1 MTAAVTKAT
10 PDQRVPVYLGRLL
23 DPGGEYAGTC
33 FQIAP
38 GYVATAWHVLDDLG
52 AGDAGATVA
61 LDSLRQPGKPWEAT
75 VHAVDEL
82 GDLAVLE
89 TSRDLGAPPPG
100 FAPTDQ
106 VSIGTEIVVTGAADI
121 ADPGHE
127 YQFLD
132 APGKWAGGTTRDDS
146 IPLGRARCQ
155 DLVPG
160 MSGAPVRR
168 LADNVVVGVVSG
180 RYNSADG
187 WLAGSVWVARVE
199 QLAVLFDGLA
209 EIQAKTAAARAP
221 VEMTLRIGEGV
232 SRLVGDDVDVSA
244 SHSGVPVALSR
255 TVNEAWH
262 ARVRS
267 KARAADSDSGEQLD
281 RAGALLAE
289 SFLPASLATAL
300 AGELER
306 AERGHQSLHLGV
318 ECDPELS
325 NLPWETLPDPR
336 DGNPLVLHPLTNV
349 YRVIAGVAPQLMPS
363 PLRILVAIS
372 SPDRDGGPPLDYE
385 NELRNVLAAVR
396 AARQSE
402 ARVRIVRFATTA
414 AIKQAL
420 EVDRAHVLHISGH
433 GGPGKL
439 VIEDEE
445 GRARQVDADTF
456 VEEAIPPGA
465 MPPVFALSACYTN
478 VADAAGAPSFAARL
492 IGRGASAVIASETSL
507 TDVYATRVFARIYGC
522 LADAGTPDAVGA
534 ACDARR
540 MVQGELSS
548 ASDER
553 DRQLGE
559 LNEWAAL
566 SVIAT
571 SGSILFLDPDTTVPP
586 PPSPPR
592 SAIGP
597 VAARAIGDFVGRRR
611 EQRTWPVELLAQ
623 THAGMVLHGIG
634 GVGKTSLAAELITA
648 ALEREPGRGK
658 LVLFGQITAETL
670 LSSVAA
676 AVRQRALTT
685 DRMQPQVIQA
695 ISAAEHPDL
704 SPADRLALLRENL
717 LDSFPL
723 LIVLDNFEDNLEGDG
738 TEFCVGDAALAE
750 LLSSWMAD
758 PAASRFLITSRHPF
772 SLPASRQTRLLFRP
786 LGPLSAAETGKLV
799 WSLPALDRLSRD
811 EVERVWRLL
820 GGHPRSLEYLD
831 ALLSQGIGRYPD
843 ITERLS
849 RSLVKTLGNA
859 EAAAVMSAE
868 NTLDEALAAT
878 VSIAADDVILPRLI
892 ARLRKTEGAREL
904 LIGASTFRR
913 PVEMDGILFQVGRPN
928 RPDKRDEDIATRRT
942 QASMRA
948 QMILEDAGV
957 ESPAQLDLARMPD
970 SMQADLAKQMK
981 ELEELPEIPREAPAE
996 LDAMI
1001 TACIASGLL
1010 SRVEETDDTP
1020 RYFVHRWTASELERI
1035 ERERGQKAEIDT
1047 AQARAGDYWA
1057 WRAYCAVEI
1066 RPHIDD
1072 LLEARHH
1079 YLKAGLVARAVEV
1092 SDEAGRYLTKIG
1104 ALDEKLRL
1112 TQETLELIDAGSL
1125 EEALWTFELASTLLQ
1140 LSNRM
1145 EAEKL
1150 FRKAL
1155 GLMEHH
1161 EDLGGVA
1168 ACSFSLGTIALQEG
1182 ELDEAER
1189 LLRRTLE
1196 IEEARESAQLHL
1208 VLEQLGQLAWR
1219 RGEIIESRELRERAA
1234 KIRGG
1239 LDDRSSLAASY
1250 VSDAEE
1256 AMRRDDLDEAEAA
1269 LLQALEL
1276 AEVDEDAD
1284 GIAATVSGLGDI
1296 ALQREDFEEAE
1307 RHYARALEI
1316 YKDMSRQSGIGF
1328 ISIQLADLSRLRGEP
1343 EEAEALLQ
1351 HSLSIME
1358 AIDDPRGI
1366 ARALRGLGAVSYE
1379 REDFERAISLHGR
1392 AFITLQN
1399 RRYIQVAIGEIH
1411 QLEAIQEIVGY
1422 EALCET
1428 LLATFDEAQAKEII
1442 RFLRA
1447 DPPGQA

>member
-1 MTAAVTKAT
+1 MTAAVTKVA

-23 DPGGEYAGTC
+23 DPGGKYAGTC

-52 AGDAGATVA
+52 AGNVGAAVA
-61 LDSLRQPGKPWEAT
+61 IDSLQKPGKPWDAT

-89 TSRDLGAPPPG
+89 TSRDLGTAPPG
-100 FAPTDQ
+100 FTPTDG
-106 VSIGTEIVVTGAADI
+106 VSIGTEIVVTGAADVD
-121 ADPGHE
+121 DPGHE
-127 YQFLD
+127 YRFLD
-132 APGKWAGGTTRDDS
+132 APGEWAGGTTRDDS
-146 IPLGRARCQ
+146 IPLGRARCP

-168 LADNVVVGVVSG
+168 LADDVVVGVVSG

-199 QLAVLFDGLA
+199 QLAVLFDGIG
-209 EIQAKTAAARAP
+209 EIQAKTTAARAP
-221 VEMTLRIGEGV
+221 VEMTLRIGAEV
-232 SRLVGDDVDVSA
+232 SRLVGGDMDVSA

-255 TVNEAWH
+255 AVGEAWH
-262 ARVRS
+262 ARVRGET
-267 KARAADSDSGEQLD
+267 RAADSDSGEQLD

-289 SFLPASLATAL
+289 SFLPTSLAIAL

-325 NLPWETLPDPR
+325 NLPWEALPDPR
-336 DGNPLVLHPLTNV
+336 DGTPLVLNPLANV
-349 YRVIAGVAPQLMPS
+349 YRVIEGTAPQLMPS

-385 NELRNVLAAVR
+385 SELRNVLAAVH
-396 AARQSE
+396 AARQGE
-402 ARVRIVRFATTA
+402 AAVRIVRFATTA

-420 EVDRAHVLHISGH
+420 EVDRAHVLHLSGH
-433 GGPGKL
+433 GGPGKI
-439 VIEDEE
+439 VIEDEQ

-456 VEEAIPPGA
+456 IEEAIPPGA

-478 VADAAGAPSFAARL
+478 VADAAGAPSFASRL

-507 TDVYATRVFARIYGC
+507 TDIYATRVFARIYGR
-522 LADAGTPDAVGA
+522 LADARTPDAVGA

-540 MVQGELSS
+540 LVQRELSS

-566 SVIAT
+566 SVVAT
-571 SGSILFLDPDTTVPP
+571 SGSIPILDPDTTVQPPPP
-586 PPSPPR
+586 PPSL
-592 SAIGP
+592 AIGP

-634 GVGKTSLAAELITA
+634 GVGKTSLAAELTTA

-658 LVLFGQITAETL
+658 LVLFGQITADTL
-670 LSSVAA
+670 LSTVAA

-685 DRMQPQVIQA
+685 DRMQPQVTRA

-738 TEFCVGDAALAE
+738 TEFGVGDTALAE

-758 PAASRFLITSRHPF
+758 PAASRFLITCRHPF
-772 SLPASRQTRLLFRP
+772 TLPESRQTRLLFKS

-799 WSLPALDRLSRD
+799 WSLPALDRLSRE
-811 EVERVWRLL
+811 EVEKVWRLL

-843 ITERLS
+843 ITERLN
-849 RSLVKTLGNA
+849 RSLVETLGSA
-859 EAAAVMSAE
+859 DAAAILSAE
-868 NTLDEALAAT
+868 HTLDEALAGT
-878 VSIAADDVILPRLI
+878 VSIAADDVILPQLI

-904 LIGASTFRR
+904 LIGASTFRQ
-913 PVEMDGILFQVGRPN
+913 PVAMDGILFQVGQRN
-928 RPDKRDEDIATRRT
+928 RPDERDERIATRRT
-942 QASMRA
+942 QAATRA
-948 QMILEDAGV
+948 RMILEDAGV

-970 SMQADLAKQMK
+970 STQADLAKQMK
-981 ELEELPEIPREAPAE
+981 ELEALPEIPRAAPE
-996 LDAMI
+996 KLDAMI
-1001 TACIASGLL
+1001 AACIASGLL
-1010 SRVEETDDTP
+1010 SRVEGSDDTP

-1035 ERERGQKAEIDT
+1035 EREQGRGAEIVA
-1047 AQARAGDYWA
+1047 AQAKAGDYWT
-1057 WRAYCAVEI
+1057 WRAYCAGEI

-1079 YLKAGLVARAVEV
+1079 YLTAGLVARAVEV
-1092 SDEAGRYLTKIG
+1092 SDGAGRYLTKIG

-1112 TQETLELIDAGSL
+1112 TQETLELTEAGSL
-1125 EEALWTFELASTLLQ
+1125 EEAMWTFELASTLFQ
-1140 LSNRM
+1140 LSDRV
-1145 EAEKL
+1145 EAEKH

-1155 GLMEHH
+1155 GLMEDHG
-1161 EDLGGVA
+1161 DLGGIA
-1168 ACSFSLGTIALQEG
+1168 ACAFSLGTIALQEG
-1182 ELDEAER
+1182 ELDEAEQ

-1196 IEEARESAQLHL
+1196 IEEAKESPQLHL

-1219 RGEIIESRELRERAA
+1219 RGKIIESRELRERAE
-1234 KIRGG
+1234 KIRVSLG
-1239 LDDRSSLAASY
+1239 DRSSLAASY
-1250 VSDAEE
+1250 MSNAEE
-1256 AMRRDDLDEAEAA
+1256 AMRRNDLDEAEAA

-1296 ALQREDFEEAE
+1296 ALQRKDFEEAE
-1307 RHYARALEI
+1307 GHYARALEI
-1316 YKDMSRQSGIGF
+1316 YKDMNRQSGIGF
-1328 ISIQLADLSRLRGEP
+1328 INIQLADLSRLRGEP
-1343 EEAEALLQ
+1343 KEAEALLQ

-1358 AIDDPRGI
+1358 AIDDPQGI

-1379 REDFERAISLHGR
+1379 REDFERAIALHGR

-1399 RRYIQVAIGEIH
+1399 RRYIQAAIGEIQ
-1411 QLEAIQEIVGY
+1411 QLQAIQEIVGY
-1422 EALCET
+1422 EALRET
-1428 LLATFDEAQAKEII
+1428 LLATLDETQAKEII

-1447 DPPGQA
+1447 EPPDQA

>member
-1 MTAAVTKAT
+1 
-10 PDQRVPVYLGRLL
+10 VPVYLGRIL
-23 DPGGEYAGTC
+23 DPAGEYAGTC
-33 FQIAP
+33 FQIAR

-52 AGDAGATVA
+52 AGDPGATVA
-61 LDSLRQPGKPWEAT
+61 IDSLRESGKPWDAT
-75 VHAVDEL
+75 VYAIDEL

-89 TSRDLGAPPPG
+89 TSRDLGAAPPS
-100 FAPTDQ
+100 FAPTDR
-106 VSIGTEIVVTGAADI
+106 VSIGTGIVVTGAADVE
-121 ADPGHE
+121 DPGHE
-127 YQFLD
+127 YRFLD
-132 APGKWAGGTTRDDS
+132 APGEWAGGTTRDDS
-146 IPLGRARCQ
+146 VPLGRARCQ

-168 LADNVVVGVVSG
+168 LADDVVVGVVSG

-199 QLAVLFDGLA
+199 QLAVLFDGLG
-209 EIQAKTAAARAP
+209 EIRAKMTAARAP

-244 SHSGVPVALSR
+244 AHSGVPVALSR
-255 TVNEAWH
+255 AVDEAWH
-262 ARVRS
+262 ARVRGET
-267 KARAADSDSGEQLD
+267 RAADNGSGKQLD

-289 SFLPASLATAL
+289 SFLPASLAISL

-336 DGNPLVLHPLTNV
+336 DGTPLALHPLTNV
-349 YRVIAGVAPQLMPS
+349 YRVIEGTTPQLTPA

-396 AARQSE
+396 AARQGE
-402 ARVRIVRFATTA
+402 ARVRIVPFATTA

-420 EVDRAHVLHISGH
+420 EVDRAHVLHLSGH

-439 VIEDEE
+439 VIEDDQ
-445 GRARQVDADTF
+445 GRARHVDADTF
-456 VEEAIPPGA
+456 IEEAIPPGA

-478 VADAAGAPSFAARL
+478 VADAVGAPSFASRL

-507 TDVYATRVFARIYGC
+507 TDVYATRVFARIYGR
-522 LADAGTPDAVGA
+522 LADAGTPDAVSA

-540 MVQGELSS
+540 MVQGELAS

-566 SVIAT
+566 SVVAT
-571 SGSILFLDPDTTVPP
+571 SGSIPILDPDTTVQPP
-586 PPSPPR
+586 PPPPR
-592 SAIGP
+592 LAIGP

-634 GVGKTSLAAELITA
+634 GVGKTSLAAELTTA

-658 LVLFGQITAETL
+658 LVLFGQITADTL
-670 LSSVAA
+670 LSAVAA
-676 AVRQRALTT
+676 AVRQRALATE
-685 DRMQPQVIQA
+685 RMQPQITQA

-704 SPADRLALLRENL
+704 RWSDRLAMLRENL

-723 LIVLDNFEDNLEGDG
+723 LIVLDNFEDNLEDNG
-738 TEFCVGDAALAE
+738 TEFGVSDPALAE
-750 LLSSWMAD
+750 LLSSWIAD
-758 PAASRFLITSRHPF
+758 PATSRFLITSRHPF
-772 SLPASRQTRLLFRP
+772 SLPESRQTRLL
-786 LGPLSAAETGKLV
+786 LKSVGPLSAAETGKLV
-799 WSLPALDRLSRD
+799 WSLPSLDRLSRE
-811 EVERVWRLL
+811 EVEKVWRLL

-831 ALLSQGIGRYPD
+831 ALLSQGVGRYPD
-843 ITERLS
+843 ITERLN
-849 RSLVKTLGNA
+849 RSLVEMLGSA
-859 EAAAVMSAE
+859 EAAAVLSAE
-868 NTLDEALAAT
+868 RTLDEALAGT
-878 VSIAADDVILPRLI
+878 VSIAADDVILPQLI

-913 PVEMDGILFQVGRPN
+913 PVGMDGILFQVGQPN
-928 RPDKRDEDIATRRT
+928 RPDKRDEEIATRR
-942 QASMRA
+942 MRA
-948 QMILEDAGV
+948 STRARMILEDAGV
-957 ESPAQLDLARMPD
+957 ESPAQLDFARMPD
-970 SMQADLAKQMK
+970 SMQTDLAEQMK
-981 ELEELPEIPREAPAE
+981 ELAELPEIPRQAPAK

-1001 TACIASGLL
+1001 AACVASGLL
-1010 SRVEETDDTP
+1010 SRIEESDDTS

-1035 ERERGQKAEIDT
+1035 EREQGQGAEIET
-1047 AQARAGDYWA
+1047 AQAKAGDYWT
-1057 WRAYCAVEI
+1057 WRAYCAGEI
-1066 RPHIDD
+1066 RSHIDD
-1072 LLEARHH
+1072 LIEARHH
-1079 YLKAGLVARAVEV
+1079 YLTAGLVARAVEV
-1092 SDEAGRYLTKIG
+1092 SNEAGRYLTQIG
-1104 ALDEKLRL
+1104 ALDDKLRL
-1112 TQETLELIDAGSL
+1112 TQETLELLDVDSL
-1125 EEALWTFELASTLLQ
+1125 EEAMWTFELASTLLQ
-1140 LSNRM
+1140 LSDRV
-1145 EAEKL
+1145 EAEKH

-1155 GLMEHH
+1155 GLMEVHGN
-1161 EDLGGVA
+1161 LGGIA
-1168 ACSFSLGTIALQEG
+1168 ACAFSLGTVALQDG
-1182 ELDEAER
+1182 EFDEAER
-1189 LLRRTLE
+1189 LLRRALE
-1196 IEEARESAQLHL
+1196 IEEAKESPQLHL

-1234 KIRGG
+1234 KIRDNLG
-1239 LDDRSSLAASY
+1239 DRSSLAASY
-1250 VSDAEE
+1250 MSNAEE
-1256 AMRRDDLDEAEAA
+1256 AMRRNDLDEAEAA

-1276 AEVDEDAD
+1276 AEIDEDAD

-1296 ALQREDFEEAE
+1296 ALQRESLEEAE
-1307 RHYARALEI
+1307 GHYARALEI
-1316 YKDMSRQSGIGF
+1316 YKDMNRQSGVGF
-1328 ISIQLADLSRLRGEP
+1328 INIQLGALSRLRGEP

-1358 AIDDPRGI
+1358 AIDDPQGI
-1366 ARALRGLGAVSYE
+1366 ARALQGLAVVSFE

-1399 RRYIQVAIGEIH
+1399 RRYIQDAIGEIQ

-1422 EALCET
+1422 EAMRET
-1428 LLATFDEAQAKEII
+1428 LLATLDETQAKETLG
-1442 RFLRA
+1442 FLQA
-1447 DPPGQA
+1447 EPPDPA